1 MSTTN
6 PTLTALRGLP
16 GAGKSTHAA
25 MSRSQGRRVVN
36 RDTLRLAMFGIT
48 RLEYIEEQAV
58 TVAEEAAV
66 RASLAGGVD
75 VIVDAMH
82 LRPRYLR
89 RWKRIAEE
97 FNAHLEIVELPTDLE
112 ECIRRDAQRENPVG
126 EEVIRGLARKY
137 MPKGGFLPVVEP
149 DGPSAPEPYVPPT
162 SGARA
167 IIVDI
172 DGTLALM
179 GDRNP

>member
-1 MSTTN
+1 MS
-6 PTLTALRGLP
+6 
-16 GAGKSTHAA
+16 SYEDI
-25 MSRSQGRRVVN
+25 
-36 RDTLRLAMFGIT
+36 RDWIQ
-48 RLEYIEEQAV
+48 EEEEAV

-66 RASLAGGVD
+66 RAVLKQDRD

-97 FNAHLEIVELPTDLE
+97 FNAYMEVVEFPTDLE

-149 DGPSAPEPYVPPT
+149 DGPGTLEPYVHAPASLHRTQSPCF
-162 SGARA
+162 
-167 IIVDI
+167 I
-172 DGTLALM
+172 
-179 GDRNP
+179 